1 MKNTFDVLPLFSS
14 PLAMTII
21 DEDTEELNTYENSGI
36 EKSNKSRRI
45 LKKYPKIENILLKKF
60 KEYSENVLKYNNN
73 YKITTSWITNIE
85 EGKDSTEHFHKN
97 SLYSGVYYFQD
108 NYPKGC
114 ASIEFFSPIVQLS
127 DFWILPKDSDCEIM
141 NSHTWFI
148 KPQPKLL
155 LFFPSYLRHKIN
167 IHKNNKIRRS
177 LAFNIIPIGEYGSGD
192 SSYNT
197 SWII

>member
-14 PLAMTII
+14 PLVMTII
-21 DEDTEELNTYENSGI
+21 EEDTEELNNYDSGL
-36 EKSNKSRRI
+36 EKSSKSRRV
-45 LKKYPKIENILLKKF
+45 LEKYPKIESILLKKF
-60 KEYSENVLKYNNN
+60 KEYSDNILKYNNN
-73 YKITTSWITNIE
+73 YTITTSWITNIE

-114 ASIEFFSPIVQLS
+114 ASIEFFSPIVQLL

-141 NSHTWFI
+141 NSHTWFMY
-148 KPQPKLL
+148 PQPKLL

-167 IHKNNKIRRS
+167 VHKISKIRKS
-177 LAFNIIPIGEYGSGD
+177 LAFNIIPVGKYGEGD
-192 SSYNT
+192 SSHDT

>member
-14 PLAMTII
+14 PLVMTII
-21 DEDTEELNTYENSGI
+21 EEDTEELNNYDSGL
-36 EKSNKSRRI
+36 EKSSKSRRV
-45 LKKYPKIENILLKKF
+45 LEKYPKIKSILLKKF
-60 KEYSENVLKYNNN
+60 KEYSDNILKYNNK
-73 YKITTSWITNIE
+73 YTITTSWITNIE

-114 ASIEFFSPIVQLS
+114 ASIEFFSPIVQLL
-127 DFWILPKDSDCEIM
+127 DFWILPKESDCEIM
-141 NSHTWFI
+141 NSHTWFMY
-148 KPQPKLL
+148 PQPKLL

-167 IHKNNKIRRS
+167 VHKISKIRKS
-177 LAFNIIPIGEYGSGD
+177 LAFNIIPVGKYGEGD
-192 SSYNT
+192 SSHDT